1 MGGFCSDFT
10 PEVGTGQSGLQTV
23 KRLNT
28 KAADPMNLAT
38 IEDPEGVDAWAEVL
52 YSSLTPIVTGG
63 GQKKTKRR
71 KKCSAGLDRQH
82 RRWQF
87 PDILWPFTTAP
98 DCVRVRSG

>member
-38 IEDPEGVDAWAEVL
+38 IEDPEGVDAGAEVL

-63 GQKKTKRR
+63 GQKKDEKTEKMLGR
-71 KKCSAGLDRQH
+71 A
-82 RRWQF
+82 
-87 PDILWPFTTAP
+87 
-98 DCVRVRSG
+98 